1 MLASDS
7 GQMFIRHSADKKRMA
22 VRYKDGKPIP
32 TKYHEP
38 ITIVKYIHDVVV
50 VETWFGTFVLSPTSI
65 AYVENKECAV
75 AKIKRDGGKLRLE
88 PQDVAEATKNTVF
101 GYLPE
106 NLPREL
112 RREGGKIYLDE
123 AEVGTIYKL

>member
-1 MLASDS
+1 
-7 GQMFIRHSADKKRMA
+7 MA

-65 AYVENKECAV
+65 AYVENEVSTLLEILAPIRGLGSSSCF
-75 AKIKRDGGKLRLE
+75 KLLE
-88 PQDVAEATKNTVF
+88 FQPF
-101 GYLPE
+101 
-106 NLPREL
+106 L
-112 RREGGKIYLDE
+112 RF
-123 AEVGTIYKL
+123 

>member
-1 MLASDS
+1 
-7 GQMFIRHSADKKRMA
+7 MFIRHSADKKRMA

-38 ITIVKYIHDVVV
+38 ITIVKYVHDVVV

-88 PQDVAEATKNTVF
+88 PQDVAEVTKNTVF

-112 RREGGKIYLDE
+112 RREGDKIYLDE

>member
-1 MLASDS
+1 
-7 GQMFIRHSADKKRMA
+7 MFIRQSADKKRMA

-32 TKYHEP
+32 TKYREP

-50 VETWFGTFVLSPTSI
+50 VKTWFGTFVLSPASI
-65 AYVENKECAV
+65 AYIENKECVV

-88 PQDVAEATKNTVF
+88 PQDVAEATKNILF

-112 RREGGKIYLDE
+112 KRKGNKVYLE
-123 AEVGTIYKL
+123 ETEVGTVCKL

>member
-1 MLASDS
+1 
-7 GQMFIRHSADKKRMA
+7 MA

-50 VETWFGTFVLSPTSI
+50 VETWFGTFVLSPTSV
-65 AYVENKECAV
+65 AYIKNKECAV
-75 AKIKRDGGKLRLE
+75 AKIKRDGGKPRLE

-112 RREGGKIYLDE
+112 RRKDNKIYLDE

>member
-1 MLASDS
+1 
-7 GQMFIRHSADKKRMA
+7 MA

-65 AYVENKECAV
+65 AYVENEKCAV

-88 PQDVAEATKNTVF
+88 PHDVAETSMVF
-101 GYLPE
+101 GYLLE

-112 RREGGKIYLDE
+112 RRKGNKIYLNE
-123 AEVGTIYKL
+123 AEVATIYKLT

>member
-1 MLASDS
+1 MLASGG
-7 GQMFIRHSADKKRMA
+7 GQMFIRYNADRKRMA

-38 ITIVKYIHDVVV
+38 ITIVKYVHDVVV
-50 VETWFGTFVLSPTSI
+50 VETWFGTFVLSPTSV
-65 AYVENKECAV
+65 AYIENKECAV
-75 AKIKRDGGKLRLE
+75 AKIKRDGKLRLE
-88 PQDVAEATKNTVF
+88 PHDVAEATKNTVF
-101 GYLPE
+101 SYLPE

-112 RREGGKIYLDE
+112 RRKDNKIYLGE

>member
-1 MLASDS
+1 
-7 GQMFIRHSADKKRMA
+7 MA

-50 VETWFGTFVLSPTSI
+50 VETWFGTFVLSPISI
-65 AYVENKECAV
+65 AYVQNKECAV
-75 AKIKRDGGKLRLE
+75 AKIKRDGGKLWLE
-88 PQDVAEATKNTVF
+88 PQDVAETTKNIVL

-112 RREGGKIYLDE
+112 MRKDNKIYLGE
-123 AEVGTIYKL
+123 AEVATIYELT

>member
-1 MLASDS
+1 
-7 GQMFIRHSADKKRMA
+7 MFIRYSADKKRMV

-38 ITIVKYIHDVVV
+38 VTIVKYIHDVVV
-50 VETWFGTFVLSPTSI
+50 VETWFGTFVLSPASI
-65 AYVENKECAV
+65 AYIENKECAV

-88 PQDVAEATKNTVF
+88 PQDVAEATKNIVF

-106 NLPREL
+106 NLPKEL
-112 RREGGKIYLDE
+112 RRKDDKIYLDE
-123 AEVGTIYKL
+123 AEVATIYELT